1 MPATS
6 PPKPAPVAATP
17 NSSAARLAGGVLL
30 LAALLLLALCLLQFQ
45 RDNAAPVTELR
56 GYPPPAADRYAL
68 EIDRCDRT
76 RKKIV
81 IRGWLALP
89 GQRREPRH
97 MRVLL
102 AQNGHWRALDT
113 RLHDHDD
120 VAGRAAARTGVDGYY
135 RHSGFAASI
144 DLARAGI
151 TGPIEAVAVAHDSA
165 AGPALVTLPCAL
177 AVP

>member
-1 MPATS
+1 MHPTS
-6 PPKPAPVAATP
+6 PSKAASFQPVP
-17 NSSAARLAGGVLL
+17 SPSAASLAGGALL
-30 LAALLLLALCLLQFQ
+30 LAALLVLALCLLQFR
-45 RDNAAPVTELR
+45 RDNAAPATDLH
-56 GYPPPAADRYAL
+56 GYPAAATDRYVL
-68 EIDRCDRT
+68 EVERCDRT

-81 IRGWLALP
+81 VQGWLALS

-113 RLHDHDD
+113 RLHDHHD

-135 RHSGFAASI
+135 RHSGFAASV

-165 AGPALVTLPCAL
+165 GGPALVTLPCAL